1 MFQEADICEP
11 HKQILLPFDFSIS
24 LGQRDSKRE
33 ISEWRT
39 FRHGIYF
46 PGLSLSLLLSKKETV
61 SFLNLKEQ
69 EGGVGN

>member
-24 LGQRDSKRE
+24 LGQRYSKRE

-39 FRHGIYF
+39 FRHGVFI
-46 PGLSLSLLLSKKETV
+46 SLVSLLLSKKETV

-69 EGGVGN
+69 EEGVGN

>member
-39 FRHGIYF
+39 FRHGVFI
-46 PGLSLSLLLSKKETV
+46 SLVSLLLSKKETV

-69 EGGVGN
+69 EEGVGN